1 MNAQLIFRR
10 VVRTLALAALT
21 LLVLAP
27 GLANLPIP
35 AAQAAPGR
43 DVRTAV
49 VWEGYNGDFVLTATG
64 MHRVENGSDGS
75 AQSSA
80 LADPPAV
87 GAYPEGAGTSKL
99 GMRSE

>member
-10 VVRTLALAALT
+10 VVRTLALATLA

-27 GLANLPIP
+27 GLANLPIQ
-35 AAQAAPGR
+35 AAQAAPIG
-43 DVRTAV
+43 DVRTAA
-49 VWEGYNGDFVLTATG
+49 VWEGYDGDFVLTATG
-64 MHRVENGSDGS
+64 MHRVENGSDDV

-80 LADPPAV
+80 LGTDRADT
-87 GAYPEGAGTSKL
+87 GTSKH